1 MKRMNKKQ
9 IESRIKMEAS
19 QVEIPDLKQQ
29 ILAQVPN
36 RKVVVKNEKK
46 RFNFAIRFSYIM
58 TILVI
63 AVVTFLLINKPNG
76 NSGIDSGSNTPQT
89 ITKVVGDVERVYAKQ
104 AVTLAGFTTESSNVE
119 PLLLSNDNS
128 INYDDIAG
136 KINEYFGVV
145 SSLID
150 EADCSIEVLENNTY
164 QYKMTVKYKMLN
176 DLVETIIYYN
186 EKATDEKYK
195 DEDDLDELETEING
209 IIIQNGK
216 RNEFYGEKEIEED
229 EIEVELT
236 LVMENDEYL
245 KVSHEKESGERDL
258 TFGFYKGR
266 PNEDNDPY
274 KEFNV
279 EVKEE
284 NGKKDVKVE
293 FKHKDGMNEDD
304 FTIDFSFGKDGNVD
318 IRYEDKKHGEH
329 NGIKVHE
336 DDEHKDHFK
345 YDFGEG
351 KGESSIKKPHGND
364 HDDDEWDEDHEHDHD
379 DKWPGWH

>member
-1 MKRMNKKQ
+1 MKRMIKKQ

-36 RKVVVKNEKK
+36 RKVVVKSEKK

-63 AVVTFLLINKPNG
+63 AVVTFLLINNPNG
-76 NSGIDSGSNTPQT
+76 NSGSDGGSDTPQT

-164 QYKMTVKYKMLN
+164 QYKMTVKYKMLK
-176 DLVETIIYYN
+176 DLVETINY
-186 EKATDEKYK
+186 
-195 DEDDLDELETEING
+195 
-209 IIIQNGK
+209 
-216 RNEFYGEKEIEED
+216 
-229 EIEVELT
+229 
-236 LVMENDEYL
+236 
-245 KVSHEKESGERDL
+245 
-258 TFGFYKGR
+258 
-266 PNEDNDPY
+266 
-274 KEFNV
+274 
-279 EVKEE
+279 
-284 NGKKDVKVE
+284 
-293 FKHKDGMNEDD
+293 
-304 FTIDFSFGKDGNVD
+304 
-318 IRYEDKKHGEH
+318 
-329 NGIKVHE
+329 
-336 DDEHKDHFK
+336 
-345 YDFGEG
+345 
-351 KGESSIKKPHGND
+351 
-364 HDDDEWDEDHEHDHD
+364 
-379 DKWPGWH
+379 